1 MTKLEK
7 WRIKQKKVIRE
18 NIEKEVYS
26 SRENFI
32 DDLVSYA
39 MRPPSPIDIVE
50 LVSDWETGRG
60 PDETLREYLGALER
74 WIYWPAFE
82 EFYEHPTKVARQDIS
97 EEDES
102 Q

>member
-1 MTKLEK
+1 MG
-7 WRIKQKKVIRE
+7 
-18 NIEKEVYS
+18 
-26 SRENFI
+26 
-32 DDLVSYA
+32 
-39 MRPPSPIDIVE
+39 E
-50 LVSDWETGRG
+50 LVSDRETGRG